1 MSGVI
6 KLMVETFQ
14 TNKMK
19 SKSPY
24 ELILAIDVRRGLIIS
39 VATVWDIAPVLSVV
53 ATVPD
58 NTLQG
63 KCQLVC
69 TYYSF

>member
-39 VATVWDIAPVLSVV
+39 VVTVWDIAPVLP
-53 ATVPD
+53 VPD
-58 NTLQG
+58 SALQG